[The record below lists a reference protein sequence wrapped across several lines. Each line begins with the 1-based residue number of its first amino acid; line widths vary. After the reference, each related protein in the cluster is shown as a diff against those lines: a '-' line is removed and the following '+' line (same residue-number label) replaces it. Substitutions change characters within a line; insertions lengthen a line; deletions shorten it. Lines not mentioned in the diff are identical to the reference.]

1 MHEGQQARNSCPE
14 LPIFFSSLAITWYF
28 LHEYCTTQ
36 IWCLGG
42 GATLSPSISRVPSFP
57 PLSFTSPLSFG
68 PALSLC
74 VCVQVWR
81 TVEEGSKRGSQEI
94 HFHGNRSGV
103 IVFHHVQHFCP
114 GLLVSLQPYVHI
126 TNTVVNP
133 DMFDADESVW
143 FRGLL

>member
-57 PLSFTSPLSFG
+57 PSLLHVSSLIWTGPLS
-68 PALSLC
+68 LS
-74 VCVQVWR
+74 VCVSRYGEQLKKARNVGVKKSIF
-81 TVEEGSKRGSQEI
+81 TATAVGSLYFI
-94 HFHGNRSGV
+94 MF
-103 IVFHHVQHFCP
+103 
-114 GLLVSLQPYVHI
+114 
-126 TNTVVNP
+126 NT
-133 DMFDADESVW
+133 FALGFW
-143 FRGLL
+143 